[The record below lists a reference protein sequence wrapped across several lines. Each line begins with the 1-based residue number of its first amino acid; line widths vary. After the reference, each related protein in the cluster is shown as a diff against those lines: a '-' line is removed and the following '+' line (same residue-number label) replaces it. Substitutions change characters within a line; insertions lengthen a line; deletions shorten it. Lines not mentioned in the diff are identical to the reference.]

1 MMEGLGYRLQWK
13 QSDSDGGGGGG
24 GGGAE
29 DVVHLTVLTPVVE
42 L

>member
-1 MMEGLGYRLQWK
+1 MEGLGYRLQWK

-24 GGGAE
+24 GAE

>member
-1 MMEGLGYRLQWK
+1 MEGLGYRLQWK
-13 QSDSDGGGGGG
+13 QSDSDGGGEGGRE
-24 GGGAE
+24 GGAE